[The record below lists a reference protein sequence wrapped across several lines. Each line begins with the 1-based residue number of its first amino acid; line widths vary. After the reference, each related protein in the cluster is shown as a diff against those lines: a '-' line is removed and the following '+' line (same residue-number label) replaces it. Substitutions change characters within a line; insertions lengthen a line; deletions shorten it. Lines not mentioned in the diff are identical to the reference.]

1 MTTDGL
7 EANLAV
13 NYLGNFLLTTQL
25 LAILNKSPDARV
37 LCVNSSLHRI
47 VSLSS
52 FRGALFCCCH
62 WRCVRSAFA
71 AQVIAFILSS
81 VRFKTRYG
89 LPVSSRDAPRWLWL
103 LL

>member
-1 MTTDGL
+1 MYLFKRPCSIALNPEPNILSPPLPSHCSPTQTRKMTADGL

-47 VSLSS
+47 VSFSVCD
-52 FRGALFCCCH
+52 RGALAC
-62 WRCVRSAFA
+62 RS
-71 AQVIAFILSS
+71 
-81 VRFKTRYG
+81 
-89 LPVSSRDAPRWLWL
+89 
-103 LL
+103 